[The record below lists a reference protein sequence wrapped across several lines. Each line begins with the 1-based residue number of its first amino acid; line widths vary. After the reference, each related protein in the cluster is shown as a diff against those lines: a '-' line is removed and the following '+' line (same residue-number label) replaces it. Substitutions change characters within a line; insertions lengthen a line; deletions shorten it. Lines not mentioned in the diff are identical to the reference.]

1 MLLYCKIV
9 FIFIHCNFSNS
20 FSDESLHSN
29 FFRNIIL
36 KKMFHIYSS
45 ITFFRFIGKNMYI
58 THFSVKISTGAKQF
72 DKSQLDLYSHYRI
85 EDLITLHYWSCLSE
99 LCMTFV
105 FADCIMI
112 STNQIEY
119 FKCSA
124 VFLKMTK
131 WFSSTFSC
139 IKVTIDWSI

>member
-1 MLLYCKIV
+1 MLHYCKIV

-20 FSDESLHSN
+20 FSPESLYSN

-36 KKMFHIYSS
+36 KKSFIF
-45 ITFFRFIGKNMYI
+45 TVPLLFFRFIGKNMYI

-72 DKSQLDLYSHYRI
+72 DKSQLDPYSHCRI

-131 WFSSTFSC
+131 SFSSTFNC